1 MMEGEGME
9 DSDLEVVLDDDAEID
24 LDIRV
29 FDFTKGLIDGVI
41 DGLSDIES

>member
-24 LDIRV
+24 LD
-29 FDFTKGLIDGVI
+29 FTKGLIDGVI